1 MCVWEMAGSREG
13 RGVIAREVRERS
25 RRLAEGVRD
34 AGRDR
39 RRLAPAP
46 SRSRAAARS
55 GPRTIARQLTRLGRV
70 SAWSELPWIPWD
82 RDVASFAP
90 AVWLTKHTARA
101 RMVLRS
107 SNVACQLTAA
117 ATGLGVGLFPLPF
130 VPRARS
136 AMGRA
141 SVPLDG
147 YAETMA
153 DANLADPEFEPSDE
167 QLGELFRRAFSE
179 VNSKH
184 RESLARLRAEIARLR
199 VEARRRVAGG
209 PR

>member
-1 MCVWEMAGSREG
+1 MRKLRARRVADQARRPGADGSAIEQ
-13 RGVIAREVRERS
+13 RGVSAHGS
-25 RRLAEGVRD
+25 CHGP
-34 AGRDR
+34 R
-39 RRLAPAP
+39 RRAVPA
-46 SRSRAAARS
+46 SVR
-55 GPRTIARQLTRLGRV
+55 
-70 SAWSELPWIPWD
+70 
-82 RDVASFAP
+82 
-90 AVWLTKHTARA
+90 
-101 RMVLRS
+101 
-107 SNVACQLTAA
+107 
-117 ATGLGVGLFPLPF
+117 
-130 VPRARS
+130 PRARS

-167 QLGELFRRAFSE
+167 QLGELFRRAFAE

-199 VEARRRVAGG
+199 VEARRRVASG